1 MKITNKMRLLAV
13 LLAAVMVCSIFAACT
28 NEPGVETTAPQ
39 KNEVT
44 ESSDQTTDT
53 NEKED
58 ATTSGSATVDT
69 TEPAESTAEIVE
81 TTKPEESSSQ
91 VTETTEATETAPEIN
106 ETTGEEKDT
115 TEATETTAEADD
127 TVETDCQHVEVVDAA
142 KAPTCENTGLTE
154 GKHCSACGDVLVAQ
168 TVVDAL
174 GHNTNG
180 TVEHKDAT
188 CTEDGVVGGAY
199 CTACDNGKAA
209 AEEAIKA
216 AGHNTNGT
224 VEHMDATCTEDG
236 VVGGTYCTACDN
248 GKAAAEEVI
257 KATDHDMADATCTA
271 PATCKNECGHTEGEA
286 LGHDVKETYA
296 DEGSVRTY
304 TKACVNCGGEKEYEY
319 TVTFGEKKPNVFL
332 SPIDLVKN
340 ATANTANNIGGAEIS
355 ADGTFLTVTNEK
367 DKGDGY
373 FLISDQRGTA
383 VGQYMIIKYRTTS
396 ADRWELG
403 AMSKDQNW
411 GWFYVDPIANGD
423 WQTVVIDL
431 SKTPDNQ
438 YVADGEGK
446 YYVKAIRWDIM
457 NVKSAD
463 EKSVDVAFVAIG
475 DDLDKLLDING
486 TKNGEYKYYK
496 YFDSNKVATDVRPVS
511 MYFNLT
517 SPSGIK
523 GAYSCAQEFDKAL
536 NTSTTAGKER
546 NLYYQGWVAV
556 DAEVTGIQFR
566 VVTADGASEW
576 KTPDPY
582 VNSGGAVLSFN
593 KSTDNGVLNNSQV
606 VNYPNRIAYNFWGW
620 ANLSEYAGQTVT
632 VEYAMVTAD
641 GDIIPFYTCN
651 TVAVAK

>member
-13 LLAAVMVCSIFAACT
+13 LFAAVMVCSIFAACK
-28 NEPGVETTAPQ
+28 NEPDVETTAPQ

-58 ATTSGSATVDT
+58 ATTGGSAAVDT

-91 VTETTEATETAPEIN
+91 VAETTEATETAPAIN

-127 TVETDCQHVEVVDAA
+127 PVETDCQHVEVVDAA

-188 CTEDGVVGGAY
+188 CTEDGVVGGTY
-199 CTACDNGKAA
+199 CDACDNGKAA
-209 AEEAIKA
+209 AEAVIEAT
-216 AGHNTNGT
+216 GHNTNGT
-224 VEHMDATCTEDG
+224 VEHKDATCTEDG
-236 VVGGTYCTACDN
+236 VVGGTYCDACDN
-248 GKAAAEEVI
+248 GKAAAEAVI
-257 KATDHDMADATCTA
+257 EATDHDMAAATCTA
-271 PATCKNECGHTEGEA
+271 PATCKNGCGHTVGEA

-296 DEGSVRTY
+296 DKGSVRTY

-319 TVTFGEKKPNVFL
+319 TVTFGEKKPLLFL
-332 SPIDLVKN
+332 N
-340 ATANTANNIGGAEIS
+340 ASQIVTKANAGSNLGGAEIS
-355 ADGTFLTVTNEK
+355 ADGSYATVSNTPGKDNGFFFIADNGAAIGQYVMIKYKTTNE
-367 DKGDGY
+367 DKWEWYVKSKGQNYGIFHVNTINDG
-373 FLISDQRGTA
+373 T
-383 VGQYMIIKYRTTS
+383 
-396 ADRWELG
+396 
-403 AMSKDQNW
+403 
-411 GWFYVDPIANGD
+411 
-423 WQTVVIDL
+423 WQTIILDL
-431 SKTPDNQ
+431 SKSPDGT
-438 YVADGEGK
+438 YVADAETGK
-446 YYVKAIRWDIM
+446 YHAAAIRWAIM
-457 NVKSAD
+457 KNTKE
-463 EKSVDVAFVAIG
+463 EKATVDVAFVAVSDNI
-475 DDLDKLLDING
+475 DDLLAVNDTANG
-486 TKNGEYKYYK
+486 NYVNYR

-523 GAYSCAQEFDKAL
+523 GAYSCAQEFDKEL

-566 VVTADGASEW
+566 VVTANGASEW

-593 KSTDNGVLNNSQV
+593 KSTDKGVLNNSQV

>member
-13 LLAAVMVCSIFAACT
+13 LFAAVMVCSIFTACI

-44 ESSDQTTDT
+44 ESRDQTTDT

-81 TTKPEESSSQ
+81 TTNPEESSSQ
-91 VTETTEATETAPEIN
+91 VTETTEATETDPEIN

-127 TVETDCQHVEVVDAA
+127 TVETDCQHVEVVDEA

-174 GHNTNG
+174 GHEMVVDSA
-180 TVEHKDAT
+180 VEPT
-188 CTEDGVVGGAY
+188 CTATGLTEGTHCSRCEDKTTAQIVVDALGHDMVVDSAVEPT
-199 CTACDNGKAA
+199 CTATGLTEGAHCSRCDDKTTAQ
-209 AEEAIKA
+209 I
-216 AGHNTNGT
+216 
-224 VEHMDATCTEDG
+224 VVDALG
-236 VVGGTYCTACDN
+236 
-248 GKAAAEEVI
+248 
-257 KATDHDMADATCTA
+257 HDMADATCTA

-319 TVTFGEKKPNVFL
+319 TVTFGEKKPNVYL

-403 AMSKDQNW
+403 AMSKDQSW

-566 VVTADGASEW
+566 VVTTDGASEW

-593 KSTDNGVLNNSQV
+593 ESTDNGVLNNSQV